1 VHAAAASGYRFN
13 FFDHVHTFNYFSKH
27 AVTPALQAFVTEVQE
42 VVVGYVDEE
51 LRSGRVRGL
60 STRHRQG
67 ATGVFQTVAGFVTD
81 FFFGGF
87 LFHARLKTAALDHKA
102 VDDTVENGVVVETIT
117 AVIQEVLYGCR
128 RFIIEGFNYDIA
140 MVRLES
146 DHHSRP
152 VKVVVGVDSRAYKAA
167 GLFVDAPYITNCD
180 DASAR
185 WRLLLCWR
193 RAGVK
198 NTAQYAASLN
208 RPSSHTFIRNLSMLK
223 IYNTLSRQKEEFK
236 PIHAGEIGMY
246 VCGITVYD
254 LCHIGHG
261 RTFVAFDVVARYLR
275 YVGYTLK
282 YVRNI
287 TDIDDKIIK
296 RANENGESIETL
308 TNRMIGEMHKDFA
321 ALGILPPNL
330 EPRAT
335 RHIDEI
341 IELVGLLIERGHAY
355 VADNGDVMF
364 DVLSDKDYG
373 ALSRQDLEQ
382 LQAGARVEVAE
393 VKRNPMDFVL
403 WKMSK
408 ADEPAWSSPWGNGRP
423 GWHIECSAMNCKQLG
438 THFDIHGGGSD
449 LMFPHHENE
458 VAQSTCAH
466 DGPYVNYWMHSGM
479 VMVDREKM
487 SKSLGNFFTVR
498 DVLQHYDAETVRYF
512 LMSGHYRSQLN
523 YGEDNLNQA
532 RAALERLYTALRHT
546 DATAVAAGGE
556 EFETRFRTA
565 MDDDFNT
572 PEAYSVLFDMAR
584 EVNRLKTEEKAA
596 ADALAAKL
604 RQLANVLGILQQDPE
619 QFLQSGAQANDD
631 EVAEIEALI
640 KMRNDARKA
649 KDWAQADV
657 ARDKLNALGIVLEDG
672 PQGTTWRRK

>member
-1 VHAAAASGYRFN
+1 
-13 FFDHVHTFNYFSKH
+13 
-27 AVTPALQAFVTEVQE
+27 
-42 VVVGYVDEE
+42 
-51 LRSGRVRGL
+51 
-60 STRHRQG
+60 
-67 ATGVFQTVAGFVTD
+67 
-81 FFFGGF
+81 
-87 LFHARLKTAALDHKA
+87 
-102 VDDTVENGVVVETIT
+102 
-117 AVIQEVLYGCR
+117 
-128 RFIIEGFNYDIA
+128 
-140 MVRLES
+140 
-146 DHHSRP
+146 
-152 VKVVVGVDSRAYKAA
+152 
-167 GLFVDAPYITNCD
+167 
-180 DASAR
+180 
-185 WRLLLCWR
+185 
-193 RAGVK
+193 
-198 NTAQYAASLN
+198 
-208 RPSSHTFIRNLSMLK
+208 MLK
-223 IYNTLSRQKEEFK
+223 IYNTLTRQKEEFK

-275 YVGYTLK
+275 YVGYKLK

-321 ALGILPPNL
+321 ALGILPPDL

-341 IELVGLLIERGHAY
+341 IELVGRLIERGHAY

-373 ALSRQDLEQ
+373 VLSRQDLEQ

-408 ADEPAWSSPWGNGRP
+408 ADEPAWNSPWGNGRP

-523 YGEDNLNQA
+523 YGEENLNQA

-546 DATAVAAGGE
+546 DASVVAAGGE
-556 EFETRFRTA
+556 AFEARFRTA
-565 MDDDFNT
+565 MEDDFNT

-584 EVNRLKTEEKAA
+584 EVNRLKAEDKTT

-604 RQLANVLGILQQDPE
+604 RQLADVLGILQQDPE
-619 QFLQSGAQANDD
+619 QFLQSGAQVNDD

-640 KMRNDARKA
+640 KMRNDARQA